1 MAVKSRKNVW
11 EEAEILPM
19 AIRLRKCG
27 KCPPEIDAIYGK
39 IIIGVVELA
48 TKTMPDNDPKYKARL
63 PEFLDEE
70 VQAQMVFNALRAAEK
85 FVDAKRNPRTI
96 VNYLVKAVQNR
107 LRNWVRDTTTRRMK
121 ADIVNECDTKMD
133 IVECCAKECNLEGAV
148 FWKENRFKVNTNG
161 MER

>member
-1 MAVKSRKNVW
+1 MAVKSKKNVW

-27 KCPPEIDAIYGK
+27 KCPPEIDSIYGK
-39 IIIGVVELA
+39 IIIGVVEMA
-48 TKTMPDNDPKYKARL
+48 TKTLPDEDPKYKPRL

-85 FVDAKRNPRTI
+85 FVDARKDPRMI

-107 LRNWVRDTTTRRMK
+107 LRNWVRDTTNRCVK
-121 ADIVNECDTKMD
+121 AEMVQIGNG
-133 IVECCAKECNLEGAV
+133 ECCAKECDLLGAIQ
-148 FWKENRFKVNTNG
+148 WKQKSWKNFTNQK
-161 MER
+161 ER